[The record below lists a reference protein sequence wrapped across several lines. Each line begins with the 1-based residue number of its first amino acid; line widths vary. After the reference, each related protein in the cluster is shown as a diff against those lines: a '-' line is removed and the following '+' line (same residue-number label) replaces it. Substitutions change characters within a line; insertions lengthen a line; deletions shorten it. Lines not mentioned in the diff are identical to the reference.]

1 MRNADMRDDSSFC
14 DDDLVIAP
22 PLAPLAMPKQVLEYG
37 HGGLLVG
44 LVARLVQR
52 SARSEG

>member
-1 MRNADMRDDSSFC
+1 MRDDSSFC